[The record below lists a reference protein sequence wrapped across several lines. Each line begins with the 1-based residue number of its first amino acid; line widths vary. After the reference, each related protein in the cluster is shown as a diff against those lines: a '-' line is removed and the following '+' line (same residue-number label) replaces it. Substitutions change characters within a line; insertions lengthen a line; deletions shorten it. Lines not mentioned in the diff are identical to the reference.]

1 VQAHTQQLNTEHEA
15 GPHRNKLIGRQAT
28 FMAQPHK
35 TPLHESTLK
44 AERILMMDFATTQAR
59 AKGVSSYDNHE
70 GA

>member
-1 VQAHTQQLNTEHEA
+1 
-15 GPHRNKLIGRQAT
+15 
-28 FMAQPHK
+28 MAQPHK

-59 AKGVSSYDNHE
+59 AKGASPYDNHE